1 MKINISLF
9 IIAILLYNLLPAQNI
24 SLFNQLNGHL
34 DYTAIGNTLNKSEN
48 NGSSSCKINTDSS
61 ATLNLSPTQTVEA
74 AYLYWAGSGSGD
86 FNVTLNT
93 TEITS
98 SRNFAYSVGTRR
110 HFFAAFADVTT
121 LIQSQGNGLYTFSD
135 LDIVNVSSPNCSPST
150 NFAGWAITII
160 YSDPALPFSQLN
172 VYDGLE
178 TVPRSI
184 TIQLDN
190 LNVIDTTGAKV
201 GFIAWEGDAGLAF
214 NEVLQINGITLSNR
228 PLNPANNA
236 FNGTNSFTND
246 SNLYNMDI
254 DVYSIENAINA
265 GDTSAV
271 IQLTSG
277 QDLVMVNNIITV
289 LNSQLPDASVTIDSV
304 DQRCNPRELTIEYT
318 VRNLNSMRLLPA
330 NTPIAFYVDT
340 VLVAQAQTTNDIPV
354 DGTES
359 NTITFTS
366 DPLLLDPINLTIV
379 VDDNGLG
386 TGIIS
391 EISETNNT
399 AFTSIVADPLPI
411 ANQPPDLEDCDDNLD
426 GELKF
431 DITPQT
437 ALILGNQN
445 PSNFTVSYYENM
457 RDAESGNS
465 PLELTPTVVYTKSIV
480 AKIVNNTTQCVNYT
494 SFNLI
499 VNPLP
504 IVKQTHIITQCDT
517 NYDGLTVFNIE
528 DFEVEIFDVQQN
540 FLVAS
545 YFDSL
550 EALEIGAP
558 EIQDVTAFQT
568 TSNPQIIYIKVLNTA
583 TQCFTSAPLTL
594 TSILPPAINPI
605 SEFEICHTDTNTFD
619 LSEINSLLTTETQN
633 ITIRYFE
640 TLTNAENELD
650 SITILNY
657 QSITTPLF
665 VRIQN
670 IVTNCFHIHNFNFI
684 ANPLPIANQPPDL
697 EDCDDNLDGELKFD
711 ITPQTALIL
720 GNQNPSNFTVSYYE
734 NMRDTE
740 SGNSPLELTPT
751 VVYTKSIVAKIV
763 NNTTRCVNYT
773 SFNLIVNP
781 LPTVKQTHIITQC
794 DTNYDG
800 LTVFNIEDFEVEIF
814 DVQQNFLV
822 ASYFDSLEALEIG
835 APEIQDVT
843 AFQTTSN
850 PQIIYIKVLNTA
862 TQCFTSAPLTL
873 TSILPPAINPI
884 SEFEICHTDTNTF
897 DLSEINSLLTTE
909 TQNITIRYFET
920 LTNAEN
926 ELDSITIL
934 NYQSITTPLFVRIQN
949 IVTNC
954 FHIHNF
960 NFIANP
966 LPIANQPPD
975 LEDCDDNLDGELKF
989 DITPQTALIL
999 GNQNPSN
1006 FTVSYYENM
1015 RDTESGN
1022 SPLELTP
1029 TVVYTKSIVAKIVNN
1044 TTQCVNYT
1052 SFNLIVNPLPIVDI
1066 PKQLICLDNLPHYVS
1081 ADTFNNGDTYLWS
1094 TGQTTNKISID
1105 TTGTYSVTVTSPK
1118 GCITSSSFEA
1128 SVSGAAEIEFTEV
1141 LNFTDPN
1148 SITVMVKGMG
1158 NYQYKLDNRP
1168 LQTSNFFDYVTL
1180 GYHTVTV
1187 LDLNGCSETT
1197 KEVLVI
1203 NAQKFFTPNNDT
1215 YFDTWNII
1223 GIETLPGSVIYIFD
1237 RYGKLLVNLNHDS
1250 GGWDGTYRG
1259 YEMPSND
1266 YWFLAK
1272 IKTPSEEFEY
1282 KGHFALKR

>member
-480 AKIVNNTTQCVNYT
+480 AKIVNNTT
-494 SFNLI
+494 
-499 VNPLP
+499 
-504 IVKQTHIITQCDT
+504 
-517 NYDGLTVFNIE
+517 
-528 DFEVEIFDVQQN
+528 
-540 FLVAS
+540 
-545 YFDSL
+545 
-550 EALEIGAP
+550 
-558 EIQDVTAFQT
+558 
-568 TSNPQIIYIKVLNTA
+568 
-583 TQCFTSAPLTL
+583 
-594 TSILPPAINPI
+594 
-605 SEFEICHTDTNTFD
+605 
-619 LSEINSLLTTETQN
+619 
-633 ITIRYFE
+633 
-640 TLTNAENELD
+640 
-650 SITILNY
+650 
-657 QSITTPLF
+657 
-665 VRIQN
+665 
-670 IVTNCFHIHNFNFI
+670 
-684 ANPLPIANQPPDL
+684 
-697 EDCDDNLDGELKFD
+697 
-711 ITPQTALIL
+711 
-720 GNQNPSNFTVSYYE
+720 
-734 NMRDTE
+734 
-740 SGNSPLELTPT
+740 
-751 VVYTKSIVAKIV
+751 
-763 NNTTRCVNYT
+763 RCENYT